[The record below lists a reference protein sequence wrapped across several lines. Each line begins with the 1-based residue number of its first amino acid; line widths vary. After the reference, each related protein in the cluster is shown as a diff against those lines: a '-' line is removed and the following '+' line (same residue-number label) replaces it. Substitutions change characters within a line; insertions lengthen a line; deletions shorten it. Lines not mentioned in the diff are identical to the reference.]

1 MNLLE
6 KWKNCVDKGKAF
18 GTLFTDLSK
27 ALDCLDHEL
36 LIAKLNA
43 YGCNLPAL
51 RLIHDY
57 LPNRKQRTKID
68 DNYSSWSEILF
79 GVPQGSILGPLLFNI
94 FLADLFFIIKDID
107 IASYADDTSPFIVEN
122 NIENVIAS
130 LEQVSEDLFNWFK
143 NNRFKSNAD
152 KCHVLVSTNKSI
164 GVNIGNYTIDNSECE
179 KLLGVKIDVNLNFSD
194 HISDLCK
201 KASRKISALARVTP
215 FMVLEKRKL
224 IMNAFFTSQFSYCP
238 LIWMYHSRA
247 NNRKNNMLRE
257 RCLRIIYNDKQSSF
271 TELLNKDSSVS
282 IHIRNIQRL
291 AIELLK
297 FYNVLSPPLMN
308 NIFNLREENPY
319 NLRHVSEFSRPM
331 INSVYHGTE
340 SISFLG
346 PKIWD
351 ILPEKLK
358 NIVTLEVFKKEIKIW
373 KPDNCPC
380 RLCKVFIEG
389 VGFL

>member
-1 MNLLE
+1 MIIIVL
-6 KWKNCVDKGKAF
+6 G
-18 GTLFTDLSK
+18 
-27 ALDCLDHEL
+27 
-36 LIAKLNA
+36 
-43 YGCNLPAL
+43 
-51 RLIHDY
+51 
-57 LPNRKQRTKID
+57 Q
-68 DNYSSWSEILF
+68 NY
-79 GVPQGSILGPLLFNI
+79 NI

-107 IASYADDTSPFIVEN
+107 IASYAEN

-130 LEQVSEDLFNWFK
+130 LEQTSKDLFNWFK
-143 NNRFKSNAD
+143 NNRLKSNAD

-164 GVNIGNYTIDNSECE
+164 GVNIGNYTIDNSECQR
-179 KLLGVKIDVNLNFSD
+179 LLGVKIDLNLNFSD

-224 IMNAFFTSQFSYCP
+224 IMNASTSQFSYCP
-238 LIWMYHSRA
+238 LIWMCHSRA
-247 NNRKNNMLRE
+247 NNRKVNMLHE

-291 AIELLK
+291 AIEMFK
-297 FYNVLSPPLMN
+297 FYNGLSPPLMN
-308 NIFNLREENPY
+308 NIFRLRQENLY
-319 NLRHVSEFSRPM
+319 NLKHVSEFSRQM
-331 INSVYHGTE
+331 INGVYHGTE

-346 PKIWD
+346 PKICD
-351 ILPEKLK
+351 ILPEKPK
-358 NIVTLEVFKKEIKIW
+358 NIETLEFFKKEIKIW